1 MTVMDDGEKS
11 LLDYLEILRRRKLHI
26 IVTFPLL
33 LALSAIITFVLPPI
47 YQSEGVILIESQEIP
62 RDLVRSTVTSYA
74 EQ

>member
-11 LLDYLEILRRRKLHI
+11 LLDYLEILRRRKLYI
-26 IVTFPLL
+26 IVTCPLL

-74 EQ
+74 